1 MLVLV
6 CKPVAAVVTVTVT
19 ATATASSAVAAAVV
33 LTAAPA
39 TAAAIVAVLGSWWQL
54 AVLQLAGLA
63 CLLMGPCHLGLLRC
77 STCMHSMESAS
88 P

>member
-54 AVLQLAGLA
+54 AVLQLA

-77 STCMHSMESAS
+77 STCMHSMESAF

>member
-6 CKPVAAVVTVTVT
+6 CKPVAAVVTVTG
-19 ATATASSAVAAAVV
+19 TATASSAVAAAVV

-39 TAAAIVAVLGSWWQL
+39 TAAAVVAVLGSWWQL

-63 CLLMGPCHLGLLRC
+63 CLLMGPCHLALLRC
-77 STCMHSMESAS
+77 SPCIMHSMGSAS